1 MKKPG
6 GFTRCRVILKNHPEL
21 YPLERICAWLH
32 HETTGKW
39 PNEGCHHPGMKNCKG
54 KLRKLGWT
62 DAEWSKRIRKRFKKR
77 KKGFDEAWDQED
89 VFFGDFLESKSSY
102 TTIEYNPVVTTSDL
116 KHASTVL
123 ADFVVMEKDFTSYLR
138 DHNNWELVGEGDD
151 GDEWVTDFSEA
162 KDCGCE

>member
-6 GFTRCRVILKNHPEL
+6 GFTQCRVILANHPEL

-62 DAEWSKRIRKRFKKR
+62 DADWSKRMRKRFKKR
-77 KKGFDEAWDQED
+77 KKSLEDAWEPDD
-89 VFFGDFLESKSSY
+89 VFFGDFVQSKSLHDS
-102 TTIEYNPVVTTSDL
+102 IEYNPVVTTSDA
-116 KHASTVL
+116 KHAADVL
-123 ADFVVMEKDFTSYLR
+123 ADFIIMEKGFTTYLR
-138 DHNNWELVGEGDD
+138 NHNNWELVGE
-151 GDEWVTDFSEA
+151 DESGNEA
-162 KDCGCE
+162 IAEFVESKDCGCE